1 MYPYSYQITLRI
13 FHPSIEPTEI
23 TTALGLQPKRA
34 WKAGQPRQTPK
45 GTPLDG
51 IYSESYW
58 FTNLTDGEQ
67 ISEGTLLEDY
77 VDHFCCQLSQHSQ
90 FFNQIRKE
98 GGKIELHA
106 SSYSK
111 RNYGFEF
118 SPTLT
123 QKLSDLGLTL
133 WIDIYPYEQ
142 NW

>member
-13 FHPSIEPTEI
+13 FHPSIEPNEI
-23 TTALGLQPKRA
+23 TESLAMQPKRA

-58 FTNLTDGEQ
+58 YSDLTDGEHT
-67 ISEGTLLEDY
+67 SEGTLLEDY
-77 VDHFCCQLSQHSQ
+77 FDHFCTQLLQHSP
-90 FFNQIRKE
+90 FFNRIRKE
-98 GGKIELHA
+98 GGKVELYA

-118 SPTLT
+118 PPALT
-123 QKLSDLGLTL
+123 QKLTEMGLTL
-133 WIDIYPYEQ
+133 VIDIYPYEQ
-142 NW
+142 KW